1 MPISPQVIGDIKI
14 GDAGLTINCTY
25 KTVLQI
31 AVNEAKKIGANG
43 LKITEHKLPN
53 TLGSGCHRI
62 KGLAFRVDDISPYE
76 KEIIWHKERP
86 LQTVDFKGAIDKR
99 PFLAVTSS
107 GIVYEYAGRPIDG
120 YVKVTTY
127 ARFNCLDSYF
137 KDSINTAET
146 LEHEQGHFDITE
158 IFARKLIKT
167 FKEEIRNTKELQ
179 AREQSIYAQIALE
192 WQLMQDEYDS
202 DVYANELEQPFW
214 LHRIKVNLEALSEYE
229 SKEIRIPF

>member
-14 GDAGLTINCTY
+14 GDPGLTINCNY

-31 AVNEAKKIGANG
+31 AVNEAKKIGANA

-53 TLGSGCHRI
+53 TLGSSCHRI
-62 KGLAFRVDDISPYE
+62 KVLAFRVDDVSPYE
-76 KEIIWHKERP
+76 TEIVWHKDRP
-86 LQTVDFKGAIDKR
+86 LKTVDFKGAIDKR

-127 ARFNCLDSYF
+127 ARFNCLYSYF

-179 AREQSIYAQIALE
+179 AREQTIYAQIARE

-202 DVYANELEQPFW
+202 DVYANPLEQPFW
-214 LHRIKVNLEALSEYE
+214 LHRIKVNLEALSDYE
-229 SKEIRIPF
+229 HKEIRIPF

>member
-1 MPISPQVIGDIKI
+1 MPANPNVIGEIKI
-14 GDAGLTINCTY
+14 GDPVLTINCNY
-25 KTVLQI
+25 KTVQQI
-31 AVNEAKKIGANG
+31 AVTEAKKIGANG

-53 TLGSGCHRI
+53 ALGSSCHRI
-62 KGLAFRVDDISPYE
+62 KALALRIEDITPYE
-76 KEIIWHKERP
+76 TEITWHKDRP
-86 LQTVDFKGAIDKR
+86 LKIADFKGAIDKR

-107 GIVYEYAGRPIDG
+107 GIVYEYSGRPIDG
-120 YVKVTTY
+120 YVTVTTY

-137 KDSINTAET
+137 KDKVHPTET

-167 FKEEIRNTKELQ
+167 FKEEIKNTKELQ
-179 AREQSIYAQIALE
+179 AREQSIYAKVASE

-202 DVYANELEQPFW
+202 DVYDDPRSQDIWFL
-214 LHRIKVNLEALSEYE
+214 RIKLLLDALSEYE